1 MFVAETVKMAMRRL
15 HVRSL
20 RESEKKESKVELL
33 LCHQWFCGQKFF
45 MATSETGT
53 WTTHCSQSQF
63 FLEKVNKNCPFQYL
77 FTIIYYRFKMG
88 GSRSADK

>member
-1 MFVAETVKMAMRRL
+1 MCLSQKQSKWL
-15 HVRSL
+15 W
-20 RESEKKESKVELL
+20 ESEKKESKVELL

-53 WTTHCSQSQF
+53 WTTHCSQSHF